1 MGYEA
6 LVRWHDDELGWIS
19 PGEFIPL
26 AESEGLMRSV
36 HKLVV
41 KKVLADTPTLQ
52 TLNPEKPVRVAINVS
67 ASQFKHSKFVDDMN
81 QQMKVAGVSGSAIEL
96 EITESLLIDDIEQT
110 AKTMHELKESGITF
124 ALDDFGTGYASLGYL
139 KELPLNRLKIDQS
152 FVQDLTQDRND
163 TAIVQTI
170 LALGRSLEMEVI
182 AEGIETEEQLVTLE
196 KLGCSQFQGFYFSLP
211 EPLDALTNAKETT

>member
-1 MGYEA
+1 VGDSDTVDDAVGEVLDA
-6 LVRWHDDELGWIS
+6 LDRK
-19 PGEFIPL
+19 
-26 AESEGLMRSV
+26 GLTEDT
-36 HKLVV
+36 LVV
-41 KKVLADTPTLQ
+41 FAADNGCAPYIGV
-52 TLNPEKPVRVAINVS
+52 E
-67 ASQFKHSKFVDDMN
+67 DMN
-81 QQMKVAGVSGSAIEL
+81 EQMKIAGVSGSAIEL
-96 EITESLLIDDIEQT
+96 EITESLLIDDIEKT
-110 AKTMHELKESGITF
+110 AKTMRQLKDCGITF